1 VSQAQLRAI
10 REQMIADGLDRS
22 EIVDALQQ
30 TYGSRPRLAWRLASG
45 FTQGDVADRLCQI
58 TDDAEAG
65 VTAARI
71 SEYEK
76 WPIDG
81 GRKPAIATLVALAL
95 VYETDVLGLIDD
107 ADRAA
112 YGAKD
117 HLVLDVLGSVDH
129 AIELRSHSSPPDE
142 LPDFDAV
149 ASDELDLEDSELR
162 AVLARAA
169 DRSSAF
175 ADIMREQDLGQPAME
190 ELFNDVRE
198 LAREHLYI
206 NSFDLLMRTLRLQER
221 VLFLLSAYRRPRQ
234 AADLHLFAAL
244 TTCLLADTSASAGFL
259 DLADQQAEAAAEY
272 AGAAGHDQ
280 LRFWVDGNFRSS
292 LANWRGA
299 PQSALDRLNRSRG
312 LVSGGTSQLQLANSE
327 ALYLARLG
335 RSDEALAAAT
345 SLTAHRST
353 LDGRDQLYDEIGGMF
368 AYPEAKQ
375 EQTLAQTY
383 LYLGR
388 PEQAEVS
395 ATRSL
400 ELYRSAP
407 PNERAFGNEAAASI
421 DLARARLEL
430 GDVAAA
436 MESLG
441 PIFALE
447 PRQRQ
452 QFVVLRL
459 VELRNNLETAA
470 KPRSRAARDLVDQ
483 IATFTSETATDV
495 ISRKQLDSRETGVK

>member
-1 VSQAQLRAI
+1 
-10 REQMIADGLDRS
+10 M
-22 EIVDALQQ
+22 
-30 TYGSRPRLAWRLASG
+30 
-45 FTQGDVADRLCQI
+45 
-58 TDDAEAG
+58 
-65 VTAARI
+65 
-71 SEYEK
+71 
-76 WPIDG
+76 
-81 GRKPAIATLVALAL
+81 
-95 VYETDVLGLIDD
+95 
-107 ADRAA
+107 
-112 YGAKD
+112 
-117 HLVLDVLGSVDH
+117 
-129 AIELRSHSSPPDE
+129 
-142 LPDFDAV
+142 
-149 ASDELDLEDSELR
+149 
-162 AVLARAA
+162 
-169 DRSSAF
+169 
-175 ADIMREQDLGQPAME
+175 
-190 ELFNDVRE
+190 
-198 LAREHLYI
+198 
-206 NSFDLLMRTLRLQER
+206 
-221 VLFLLSAYRRPRQ
+221 
-234 AADLHLFAAL
+234 
-244 TTCLLADTSASAGFL
+244 
-259 DLADQQAEAAAEY
+259 
-272 AGAAGHDQ
+272 
-280 LRFWVDGNFRSS
+280 
-292 LANWRGA
+292 
-299 PQSALDRLNRSRG
+299 
-312 LVSGGTSQLQLANSE
+312 SGGTSQLQLANSE